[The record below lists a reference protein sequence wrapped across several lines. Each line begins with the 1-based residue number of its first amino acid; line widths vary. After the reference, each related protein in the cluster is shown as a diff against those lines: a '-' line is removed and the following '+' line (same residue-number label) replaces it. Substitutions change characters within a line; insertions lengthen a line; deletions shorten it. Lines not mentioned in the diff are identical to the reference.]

1 MTQNDVTPTT
11 TAPGTQDEPPTA
23 DRPNRS
29 TEGAGKPG
37 PDRSMEGAG
46 QSSPNRST
54 DGAGQGLDRGAGS
67 GHGAEHDDLAGSADA
82 SGAGRATGATEAN
95 RAPGATVGTGA
106 AGAPARPLRTRRLP
120 VHWAWFVAAVTFVT
134 IIGAAAFRSL
144 PGLLIDPLHREF
156 DWSRGTIGL
165 AVSVNLALY
174 GLTAPFAAALMD
186 RFGIR
191 RVVAVALTV
200 IALGSGLTVWM
211 TAAWQLLLCWGVLVG
226 LGSGS
231 MALAFAATVTNR
243 WFIERRGLVTGIL
256 TAASASGQLIFLP
269 LLAWIVEEHDW
280 RPAAV
285 TVALAAL
292 AVVPFVWLLLRD
304 HPADVGL
311 KPFGSE
317 VFVEKPPPVPGA
329 ARRAVK
335 VLLSA
340 ARTGPFWLLA
350 GTFAICGA
358 STNGLIQTHFV
369 PAAHDH
375 GMPITAAASLLAVI
389 GVFDVVGTVASG
401 WFTDRF
407 DARRLL
413 AVYYA
418 LRGISLLFLP
428 MLLAFGGPSVRPPM
442 IFFIVF
448 YGLDWVATVPP
459 TLALCREH
467 YGEDSAIVFGWV
479 LASHQVGAALIAFL
493 GGVARD
499 VFGSYDMVWYASGAL
514 CAVAAL
520 MALVIRKGRAM
531 VPAVAGA

>member
-1 MTQNDVTPTT
+1 M
-11 TAPGTQDEPPTA
+11 EPP
-23 DRPNRS
+23 RS
-29 TEGAGKPG
+29 GRKP
-37 PDRSMEGAG
+37 
-46 QSSPNRST
+46 T
-54 DGAGQGLDRGAGS
+54 RG
-67 GHGAEHDDLAGSADA
+67 
-82 SGAGRATGATEAN
+82 R
-95 RAPGATVGTGA
+95 
-106 AGAPARPLRTRRLP
+106 
-120 VHWAWFVAAVTFVT
+120 VHRAWFVAAVTFVT
-134 IIGAAAFRSL
+134 IIGAAAFRSV
-144 PGLLIDPLHREF
+144 PGLFIDPLNEEF
-156 DWSRGTIGL
+156 GWSRGTIGA

-186 RFGIR
+186 RYGIR

-211 TAAWQLLLCWGVLVG
+211 TAAWQLLLCWGLLVG

-243 WFIERRGLVTGIL
+243 WFTERRGLVSGIL

-269 LLAWIVEEHDW
+269 VLSWIVATYDW

-292 AVVPFVWLLLRD
+292 AVVPFVWLLLHD

-311 KPFGSE
+311 EPYGAEEFVPKPA
-317 VFVEKPPPVPGA
+317 PVPGA
-329 ARRAVK
+329 ARRALK
-335 VLLSA
+335 VLASSV
-340 ARTGPFWLLA
+340 RTGPFWLLA

-418 LRGISLLFLP
+418 LRGVSLLFLP
-428 MLLAFGGPSVRPPM
+428 LLLAPGIHPPM
-442 IFFIVF
+442 VLFIVF

-467 YGEDSAIVFGWV
+467 YGDDSPIVFGWV
-479 LASHQVGAALIAFL
+479 LASHQVGAALVAFL

-499 VFGSYDMVWYASGAL
+499 VFGSYDVVWLASGAL
-514 CAVAAL
+514 CAAAAL
-520 MALVIRKGRAM
+520 MALVIRRRPNAPLEE
-531 VPAVAGA
+531 PATAH

>member
-1 MTQNDVTPTT
+1 MTQTT
-11 TAPGTQDEPPTA
+11 D
-23 DRPNRS
+23 
-29 TEGAGKPG
+29 
-37 PDRSMEGAG
+37 
-46 QSSPNRST
+46 
-54 DGAGQGLDRGAGS
+54 
-67 GHGAEHDDLAGSADA
+67 ADA
-82 SGAGRATGATEAN
+82 AAAAVRGTEA
-95 RAPGATVGTGA
+95 APS
-106 AGAPARPLRTRRLP
+106 RRR
-120 VHWAWFVAAVTFVT
+120 VHRAWFVAAVTFVT
-134 IIGAAAFRSL
+134 IVGAAAFRSV
-144 PGLLIDPLHREF
+144 PGILIDPLHQEF
-156 DWSRGTIGL
+156 GWSRGTIGA

-211 TAAWQLLLCWGVLVG
+211 QSAWQLLLCWGLLVG

-243 WFIERRGLVTGIL
+243 WFTTRRGLVSGVL

-269 LLAWIVEEHDW
+269 LLSWIVEHHDW

-292 AVVPFVWLLLRD
+292 AVVPFVWLLLHD
-304 HPADVGL
+304 HPADLGQ
-311 KPFGSE
+311 KPYGAE
-317 VFVEKPPPVPGA
+317 EFVPKPAPVTGA
-329 ARRAVK
+329 ARRTLAV
-335 VLLSA
+335 LFSA

-358 STNGLIQTHFV
+358 STNGLVQTHFV

-375 GMPITAAASLLAVI
+375 GMPVTAAASLLAVI
-389 GVFDVVGTVASG
+389 GVFDVVGTIASG

-407 DARRLL
+407 EARRLL

-418 LRGISLLFLP
+418 LRGVSLLFLP
-428 MLLAFGGPSVRPPM
+428 MLLAPAVHPPM

-459 TLALCREH
+459 TLALCRERF
-467 YGEDSAIVFGWV
+467 GDDSAIVFGWV
-479 LASHQVGAALIAFL
+479 LASHQVGAALVAFL

-499 VFGSYDMVWYASGAL
+499 AFGSYDVVWYASGAL
-514 CAVAAL
+514 CAAAAL
-520 MALVIRKGRAM
+520 MALVIRRR
-531 VPAVAGA
+531 PADADGPAPVLP

>member
-1 MTQNDVTPTT
+1 MEVVAAWRLYGVTQTSQI
-11 TAPGTQDEPPTA
+11 TAA
-23 DRPNRS
+23 
-29 TEGAGKPG
+29 
-37 PDRSMEGAG
+37 
-46 QSSPNRST
+46 
-54 DGAGQGLDRGAGS
+54 
-67 GHGAEHDDLAGSADA
+67 AED
-82 SGAGRATGATEAN
+82 
-95 RAPGATVGTGA
+95 
-106 AGAPARPLRTRRLP
+106 TRRQP
-120 VHWAWFVAAVTFVT
+120 RIHRAWFVAAVTFVT

-144 PGLLIDPLHREF
+144 PGLLIDPLHQDF
-156 DWSRGTIGL
+156 GWSRGTIGA
-165 AVSVNLALY
+165 AVSINLALY

-191 RVVAVALTV
+191 RVVAVALTM
-200 IALGSGLTVWM
+200 IAVGAGLTVWM
-211 TAAWQLLLCWGVLVG
+211 TAAWQLMLYWGLLVG

-243 WFIERRGLVTGIL
+243 WFTERRGLVTGIL

-269 LLAWIVEEHDW
+269 VLSWTVERHDW

-292 AVVPFVWLLLRD
+292 VVVPFVWLLLRD

-311 KPFGSE
+311 KPYGSRE
-317 VFVEKPPPVPGA
+317 FVPKPAPAPGA
-329 ARRAVK
+329 ARRAVT
-335 VLLSA
+335 VLFSA

-369 PAAHDH
+369 PASHDH
-375 GMPITAAASLLAVI
+375 GMPVTAAASLLAVI
-389 GVFDVVGTVASG
+389 GVFDVVGTIASG
-401 WFTDRF
+401 WFTDRY

-418 LRGISLLFLP
+418 LRGVSLLFLP
-428 MLLAFGGPSVRPPM
+428 ILLAPSIHPPM
-442 IFFIVF
+442 LFFIVF

-459 TLALCREH
+459 TVALCREH

-479 LASHQVGAALIAFL
+479 LASHQVGAALVAFL

-499 VFGSYDMVWYASGAL
+499 AFGTYDPVWYASGAL
-514 CAVAAL
+514 CAAAAL
-520 MALVIRKGRAM
+520 MALVIRRGREAA
-531 VPAVAGA
+531 PVAG

>member
-1 MTQNDVTPTT
+1 MTIV
-11 TAPGTQDEPPTA
+11 
-23 DRPNRS
+23 
-29 TEGAGKPG
+29 
-37 PDRSMEGAG
+37 
-46 QSSPNRST
+46 
-54 DGAGQGLDRGAGS
+54 
-67 GHGAEHDDLAGSADA
+67 
-82 SGAGRATGATEAN
+82 
-95 RAPGATVGTGA
+95 GA
-106 AGAPARPLRTRRLP
+106 AGFA
-120 VHWAWFVAAVTFVT
+120 
-134 IIGAAAFRSL
+134 SL
-144 PGLLIDPLHREF
+144 PGLLIDPLHEEF
-156 DWSRGTIGL
+156 GWSRGLIGF

-191 RVVAVALTV
+191 KVVACALTV
-200 IALGSGLTVWM
+200 IAVGAGLTVFM
-211 TAAWQLLLCWGVLVG
+211 TEAWQLVLCWGVLVG

-243 WFIERRGLVTGIL
+243 WFVERRGLVTGIL
-256 TAASASGQLIFLP
+256 TAGGASGQLVFLP
-269 LLAWIVEEHDW
+269 ALSWIVEHHHW

-285 TVALAAL
+285 TVAVVAF

-311 KPFGSE
+311 AAYGAE
-317 VFVEKPPPVPGA
+317 GPPPPKPAPQRGA
-329 ARRAVK
+329 ARRAVNA
-335 VLLSA
+335 LLSA

-358 STNGLIQTHFV
+358 STNGLVKTHFV

-375 GMPITAAASLLAVI
+375 GMPVTAAAGLLAVI
-389 GVFDVVGTVASG
+389 GIFDIVGTVASG

-418 LRGISLLFLP
+418 LRGLSLMFLP
-428 MLLAFGGPSVRPPM
+428 MLLSDTVHPPM
-442 IFFIVF
+442 LFFIVF

-459 TLALCREH
+459 TIALCREH

-479 LASHQVGAALIAFL
+479 LASHQVGAGVVAFV

-499 VFGSYDMVWYASGAL
+499 AFGSYDMVWYGAGAL

-520 MALVIRKGRAM
+520 MALVIRREREE
-531 VPAVAGA
+531 VPRIA

>member
-1 MTQNDVTPTT
+1 VTQT
-11 TAPGTQDEPPTA
+11 
-23 DRPNRS
+23 
-29 TEGAGKPG
+29 
-37 PDRSMEGAG
+37 
-46 QSSPNRST
+46 
-54 DGAGQGLDRGAGS
+54 
-67 GHGAEHDDLAGSADA
+67 
-82 SGAGRATGATEAN
+82 TEA
-95 RAPGATVGTGA
+95 A
-106 AGAPARPLRTRRLP
+106 AAAESTPSDRRPRIHR
-120 VHWAWFVAAVTFVT
+120 AWFVAAVTFVT
-134 IIGAAAFRSL
+134 VIGAAAFRSL
-144 PGLLIDPLHREF
+144 PGLLIDPLHAEYG
-156 DWSRGTIGL
+156 WSRGTIGA
-165 AVSVNLALY
+165 AVSINLVLY

-200 IALGSGLTVWM
+200 IAIGSGLTVWM
-211 TAAWQLLLCWGVLVG
+211 TAAWQLLLCWGLLVG

-243 WFIERRGLVTGIL
+243 WFAERRGLVTGIL

-269 LLAWIVEEHDW
+269 VLSWMVETHDW

-311 KPFGSE
+311 KPYGARE
-317 VFVEKPPPVPGA
+317 FVPKPPPARGA
-329 ARRAVK
+329 ARRTLR
-335 VLLSA
+335 VLFSA
-340 ARTGPFWLLA
+340 ALPHSRLRSSGGTPIGPFWLLA

-375 GMPITAAASLLAVI
+375 GIPVQAAASLLAVI

-407 DARRLL
+407 DPRRLL

-418 LRGISLLFLP
+418 LRGVSLLFLP
-428 MLLAFGGPSVRPPM
+428 MLLELGGVHPPM

-459 TLALCREH
+459 TVALCREL

-479 LASHQVGAALIAFL
+479 LASHQVGAALVAFL
-493 GGVARD
+493 GGVVRD
-499 VFGSYDMVWYASGAL
+499 VFGEYDMVWYASGAL

-520 MALVIRKGRAM
+520 MALVIRRR
-531 VPAVAGA
+531 PASTPVLAAG

>member
-1 MTQNDVTPTT
+1 MAQTT
-11 TAPGTQDEPPTA
+11 EHRPSAPAPAP
-23 DRPNRS
+23 
-29 TEGAGKPG
+29 
-37 PDRSMEGAG
+37 
-46 QSSPNRST
+46 
-54 DGAGQGLDRGAGS
+54 
-67 GHGAEHDDLAGSADA
+67 
-82 SGAGRATGATEAN
+82 
-95 RAPGATVGTGA
+95 RAP
-106 AGAPARPLRTRRLP
+106 RL
-120 VHWAWFVAAVTFVT
+120 HRAWSVAAVTFVT
-134 IIGAAAFRSL
+134 IIGAAAFASL
-144 PGLLIDPLHREF
+144 PGLLIEPLHSEF
-156 DWSRGTIGL
+156 DWSRGTIGF

-191 RVVAVALTV
+191 RVVAVALSV
-200 IALGSGLTVWM
+200 IALGSLLTVWM
-211 TAAWQLLLCWGVLVG
+211 TAAWQLVLYWGILVG

-243 WFIERRGLVTGIL
+243 WFTARRGLVTGIL
-256 TAASASGQLIFLP
+256 TAAGASGQLVFLP
-269 LLAWIVEEHDW
+269 LLSWLVEDHGW

-285 TVALAAL
+285 TVALSAL

-311 KPFGSE
+311 APYGGE
-317 VFVEKPPPVPGA
+317 YAEKPAPVTGA
-329 ARRAVK
+329 ARRAVT
-335 VLLSA
+335 VLLKA

-358 STNGLIQTHFV
+358 STNGLVKTHFV

-375 GMPITAAASLLAVI
+375 GMPVTAAAGLLAVI
-389 GVFDVVGTVASG
+389 GVFDVVGTIASG

-407 DARRLL
+407 DTRRLL

-418 LRGISLLFLP
+418 LRGVSLLFLP
-428 MLLAFGGPSVRPPM
+428 MLLAPSVHPPM

-459 TLALCREH
+459 TIALCREH

-479 LASHQVGAALIAFL
+479 LASHQVGAAVVAFA

-499 VFGSYDMVWYASGAL
+499 VFGSYDLVWYASGAL
-514 CAVAAL
+514 CAAAAL
-520 MALVIRKGRAM
+520 MALVIRRRQA
-531 VPAVAGA
+531 

>member
-1 MTQNDVTPTT
+1 MLGDVTQTTETPAPTR
-11 TAPGTQDEPPTA
+11 EP
-23 DRPNRS
+23 
-29 TEGAGKPG
+29 AGP
-37 PDRSMEGAG
+37 R
-46 QSSPNRST
+46 
-54 DGAGQGLDRGAGS
+54 
-67 GHGAEHDDLAGSADA
+67 
-82 SGAGRATGATEAN
+82 
-95 RAPGATVGTGA
+95 
-106 AGAPARPLRTRRLP
+106 RTPR
-120 VHWAWFVAAVTFVT
+120 VHRAWFVAAVTFVT
-134 IIGAAAFRSL
+134 IIGAAAFASL
-144 PGLLIDPLHREF
+144 PGLLIEPLHGEF
-156 DWSRGTIGL
+156 HWSRGTIGF

-191 RVVAVALTV
+191 RVVAAALSV
-200 IALGSGLTVWM
+200 IAAGSLLTVWM
-211 TAAWQLLLCWGVLVG
+211 TAAWQLVLYWGVLVG

-243 WFIERRGLVTGIL
+243 WFTARRGLVTGIL
-256 TAASASGQLIFLP
+256 TAAGASGQLIFLP
-269 LLAWIVEEHDW
+269 LLSWLVERHGW

-311 KPFGSE
+311 APYGGE
-317 VFVEKPPPVPGA
+317 YAEKPAPVTGA
-329 ARRAVK
+329 ARRAVT
-335 VLLSA
+335 VLFRA

-358 STNGLIQTHFV
+358 STNGLVKTHFV

-375 GMPITAAASLLAVI
+375 GMPVTAAAGLLAVI

-407 DARRLL
+407 EARRLL

-418 LRGISLLFLP
+418 LRGVSLLFLP
-428 MLLAFGGPSVRPPM
+428 MLLAPAVHPPM
-442 IFFIVF
+442 LFFIVF

-459 TLALCREH
+459 TIALCREH

-479 LASHQVGAALIAFL
+479 LASHQVGAAAVAFA

-499 VFGSYDMVWYASGAL
+499 VFGSYDIVWYASGAL
-514 CAVAAL
+514 CAAAAL
-520 MALVIRKGRAM
+520 MALVIRRGAAATATVR
-531 VPAVAGA
+531 PA

>member
-1 MTQNDVTPTT
+1 MTQT
-11 TAPGTQDEPPTA
+11 
-23 DRPNRS
+23 
-29 TEGAGKPG
+29 
-37 PDRSMEGAG
+37 
-46 QSSPNRST
+46 
-54 DGAGQGLDRGAGS
+54 
-67 GHGAEHDDLAGSADA
+67 
-82 SGAGRATGATEAN
+82 TEAA
-95 RAPGATVGTGA
+95 APHQAP
-106 AGAPARPLRTRRLP
+106 PARRRR
-120 VHWAWFVAAVTFVT
+120 VHRAWYVAAVTFVT

-144 PGLLIDPLHREF
+144 PGLLIDPLHQEF
-156 DWSRGTIGL
+156 GWSRGTIGA

-200 IALGSGLTVWM
+200 IAVGAGLTVWM
-211 TAAWQLLLCWGVLVG
+211 TAPWQLMLCWGLLVG

-243 WFIERRGLVTGIL
+243 WFTARRGLVSGIL

-269 LLAWIVEEHDW
+269 VLSWTVENHGW
-280 RPAAV
+280 HPAAV

-292 AVVPFVWLLLRD
+292 AVVPFVWILLRD

-311 KPFGSE
+311 KPYGAE
-317 VFVEKPPPVPGA
+317 EFVPKPPPVTGA
-329 ARRAVK
+329 ARRTLG
-335 VLLSA
+335 VLASA

-375 GMPITAAASLLAVI
+375 GMPVTAAASLLAVI
-389 GVFDVVGTVASG
+389 GVFDVVGTIASG

-407 DARRLL
+407 EPRRLL

-418 LRGISLLFLP
+418 LRGVSLLFLP
-428 MLLAFGGPSVRPPM
+428 MLLGPSVHPPM
-442 IFFIVF
+442 VFFIVF

-459 TLALCREH
+459 TLALCREQ

-479 LASHQVGAALIAFL
+479 LASHQVGAALVAFL

-499 VFGSYDMVWYASGAL
+499 VFGSYNMVWYASGTL

-520 MALVIRKGRAM
+520 MALVIRRHPAIP
-531 VPAVAGA
+531 VPALAQPV

>member
-1 MTQNDVTPTT
+1 MLCGVTQTTGLPAQDPAPDPARASARAAAQDRVQVGTPT
-11 TAPGTQDEPPTA
+11 
-23 DRPNRS
+23 
-29 TEGAGKPG
+29 
-37 PDRSMEGAG
+37 
-46 QSSPNRST
+46 
-54 DGAGQGLDRGAGS
+54 
-67 GHGAEHDDLAGSADA
+67 A
-82 SGAGRATGATEAN
+82 SGRRPGR
-95 RAPGATVGTGA
+95 
-106 AGAPARPLRTRRLP
+106 
-120 VHWAWFVAAVTFVT
+120 VHRAWFVAAVAFVT

-144 PGLLIDPLHREF
+144 PGLLIDPLHSEF
-156 DWSRGTIGL
+156 NWSRGTIGL

-200 IALGSGLTVWM
+200 IALGSGLTVFM
-211 TAAWQLLLCWGVLVG
+211 SSSWQLVLYWGLLVG

-243 WFIERRGLVTGIL
+243 WFTERRGLVTGIL

-269 LLAWIVEEHDW
+269 LLSWLVEQHGW
-280 RPAAV
+280 RPASI
-285 TVALAAL
+285 TVALSAL

-311 KPFGSE
+311 APYGAKEFAPKPA
-317 VFVEKPPPVPGA
+317 PVPGA
-329 ARRAVK
+329 ARRAVA
-335 VLLSA
+335 VLFSA

-389 GVFDVVGTVASG
+389 GVFDVVGTIASG

-407 DARRLL
+407 SPRRLL

-428 MLLAFGGPSVRPPM
+428 MLLAPSVHPPM
-442 IFFIVF
+442 VFFIVF

-459 TLALCREH
+459 TIALCREH
-467 YGEDSAIVFGWV
+467 YGDDSAIVFGWV
-479 LASHQVGAALIAFL
+479 LASHQVGAALVAFA
-493 GGVARD
+493 GGLARD

-514 CAVAAL
+514 CAAAAL
-520 MALVIRKGRAM
+520 MALVIRRRPGFPS
-531 VPAVAGA
+531 PAAAV

>member
-1 MTQNDVTPTT
+1 MLSDVTQTT
-11 TAPGTQDEPPTA
+11 EP
-23 DRPNRS
+23 
-29 TEGAGKPG
+29 
-37 PDRSMEGAG
+37 
-46 QSSPNRST
+46 
-54 DGAGQGLDRGAGS
+54 
-67 GHGAEHDDLAGSADA
+67 LA
-82 SGAGRATGATEAN
+82 AT
-95 RAPGATVGTGA
+95 
-106 AGAPARPLRTRRLP
+106 ARPPVRTPRIHR
-120 VHWAWFVAAVTFVT
+120 AWFVAAVTFVT
-134 IIGAAAFRSL
+134 IIGAAAFASL
-144 PGLLIDPLHREF
+144 PGLLIEPLHEEF
-156 DWSRGTIGL
+156 HWSRGTIGF

-200 IALGSGLTVWM
+200 IAAGSLLTVWM
-211 TAAWQLLLCWGVLVG
+211 TAAWQLVLYWGVLVG

-243 WFIERRGLVTGIL
+243 WFTARRGLVTGIL
-256 TAASASGQLIFLP
+256 TAAGASGQLVFLP
-269 LLAWIVEEHDW
+269 LLSWLVEHHGWE
-280 RPAAV
+280 PAAV

-311 KPFGSE
+311 APYGGEYAPKPA
-317 VFVEKPPPVPGA
+317 PVTGA
-329 ARRAVK
+329 ARRAVT
-335 VLLSA
+335 VLFRA

-358 STNGLIQTHFV
+358 STNGLVKTHFV

-375 GMPITAAASLLAVI
+375 GMPVTAAAGLLAVI
-389 GVFDVVGTVASG
+389 GVFDVVGTIASG

-407 DARRLL
+407 EARRLL

-428 MLLAFGGPSVRPPM
+428 MLLAPAVHPPM
-442 IFFIVF
+442 LFFIVF

-459 TLALCREH
+459 TIALCREH

-479 LASHQVGAALIAFL
+479 LASHQVGAAVIAFA
-493 GGVARD
+493 GGLARD
-499 VFGSYDMVWYASGAL
+499 VFGSYDLVWYASGAL
-514 CAVAAL
+514 CAAAAL
-520 MALVIRKGRAM
+520 MALVIRRKPEPKPEPEP
-531 VPAVAGA
+531 VVAVA

>member
-1 MTQNDVTPTT
+1 MLGGMAQTT
-11 TAPGTQDEPPTA
+11 ET
-23 DRPNRS
+23 
-29 TEGAGKPG
+29 
-37 PDRSMEGAG
+37 
-46 QSSPNRST
+46 
-54 DGAGQGLDRGAGS
+54 
-67 GHGAEHDDLAGSADA
+67 
-82 SGAGRATGATEAN
+82 
-95 RAPGATVGTGA
+95 
-106 AGAPARPLRTRRLP
+106 PARTPEGSPAPTPR
-120 VHWAWFVAAVTFVT
+120 VHRAWFVAAVTFVT
-134 IIGAAAFRSL
+134 IIGAAAFASL
-144 PGLLIDPLHREF
+144 PGLLIEPLHEEF
-156 DWSRGTIGL
+156 DWSRGTIGF

-191 RVVAVALTV
+191 RIVAVALSV
-200 IALGSGLTVWM
+200 IALGSLLTVWM
-211 TAAWQLLLCWGVLVG
+211 TAPWQLVLFWGVLVG

-243 WFIERRGLVTGIL
+243 WFVARRGLVTGIL
-256 TAASASGQLIFLP
+256 TAAGASGQLVFLP
-269 LLAWIVEEHDW
+269 LLSWLVEHQGW

-311 KPFGSE
+311 APYGGE
-317 VFVEKPPPVPGA
+317 YAEKPAPVTGA
-329 ARRAVK
+329 ARRAVT
-335 VLLSA
+335 VLFKA

-358 STNGLIQTHFV
+358 STNGLVKTHFV

-375 GMPITAAASLLAVI
+375 GMPVTAAAGLLAVI
-389 GVFDVVGTVASG
+389 GVFDVVGTIASG

-407 DARRLL
+407 EARRLL

-418 LRGISLLFLP
+418 LRGVSLLFLP
-428 MLLAFGGPSVRPPM
+428 MLLAPSVHPPM
-442 IFFIVF
+442 LFFIVF

-459 TLALCREH
+459 TIALCREH

-479 LASHQVGAALIAFL
+479 LASHQVGAAAVAFA

-499 VFGSYDMVWYASGAL
+499 VFGSYDLVWYASGAL
-514 CAVAAL
+514 CAAAAL
-520 MALVIRKGRAM
+520 MALVIRRPRTET
-531 VPAVAGA
+531 VSLAGA